1 MDVISFCA
9 ILERSQIESVWG
21 IGMARC
27 WTCGAAVEGNFFTCN
42 SCKHLRAAKV
52 TQSEI
57 REVSDRLADLQQVTE
72 TGFDRFSEDS
82 RTIEDR
88 LSELTSA
95 FEWGFN
101 AVVWQLQQQNKTL
114 KRINLTLRTPT
125 AAQAN
130 EWREIAEDLSNRGS
144 LVQAKEFYNK
154 ALSAY
159 PLDYRSYL
167 GLAATYLKMNEF
179 DQAKDILE
187 KSLPHAPSE
196 QGFDWKSHSYRLL
209 GHIEA
214 CHEKY
219 QDASRLLRL
228 AINLS
233 PKSVEAQY
241 DNALYCAHTGDHAS
255 VSSSLASAIEGSPMY
270 WRTAA
275 VASDLRLVLP
285 LIERTRA
292 EYLERGRS
300 SHAKAIELAR
310 NACASASRAVV
321 RVEGVNSR
329 LKLLRPRPN
338 DQSWGPIAEPFDC
351 DKALRQSTRVLAV
364 ASSAKLD
371 DYIRCLEATES
382 AGVVERVAIQAAEM
396 AELERTKLLNR
407 LEHARCML
415 QNERAESISKSK
427 SVGITFT
434 IIAYFVGSLGG
445 CLSRVQTVPG
455 HPVSFFYPISA
466 YINVGPIV
474 ALCVAAL
481 FTLIGMFRYQSLEPP
496 LDAEDHN

>member
-1 MDVISFCA
+1 
-9 ILERSQIESVWG
+9 
-21 IGMARC
+21 MARC

-42 SCKHLRAAKV
+42 SCKHLRTEKV
-52 TQSEI
+52 TQLEI

-72 TGFDRFSEDS
+72 SGFNRLSEDS
-82 RTIEDR
+82 RAIADR

-95 FEWGFN
+95 VEWGFD
-101 AVVWQLQQQNKTL
+101 AVVWQLQQQNETLQQIDLTL
-114 KRINLTLRTPT
+114 KTPT
-125 AAQAN
+125 ATQAN
-130 EWREIAEDLSNRGS
+130 EWREIAEDLSIRGS
-144 LVQAKEFYNK
+144 LVQAEEFYGK

-167 GLAATYLKMNEF
+167 GLAGTYLKMNEF
-179 DQAKDILE
+179 DRAKDVLE

-214 CHEKY
+214 CREKY

-241 DNALYCAHTGDHAS
+241 DNALYSAHTGDQAS
-255 VSSSLASAIEGSPMY
+255 VTSSLASAIEGSPMY

-275 VASDLRLVLP
+275 VASDFRLVLP
-285 LIERTRA
+285 IVERIRA
-292 EYLERGRS
+292 EYLQRGRS
-300 SHAKAIELAR
+300 SHAKSTESAR
-310 NACASASRAVV
+310 NACESASQAVASV
-321 RVEGVNSR
+321 QGVNSR

-338 DQSWGPIAEPFDC
+338 DQSWGPVAEPFDC
-351 DKALRQSTRVLAV
+351 DKVLRQATGLLAV
-364 ASSAKLD
+364 ASGAKLD
-371 DYIRCLEATES
+371 DYIRCLEAAES
-382 AGVVERVAIQAAEM
+382 AGVVEGMAIRAAEM
-396 AELERTKLLNR
+396 AELERKKLLDR
-407 LEHARCML
+407 LKHARYAL
-415 QNERAESISKSK
+415 QKERAESISKSK

-445 CLSRVQTVPG
+445 CMSRVQTIPG
-455 HPVSFFYPISA
+455 HPVSIFYPISA

-481 FTLIGMFRYQSLEPP
+481 FTLIGIFRYQSLEPLP
-496 LDAEDHN
+496 DAEDHN

>member
-1 MDVISFCA
+1 
-9 ILERSQIESVWG
+9 
-21 IGMARC
+21 
-27 WTCGAAVEGNFFTCN
+27 
-42 SCKHLRAAKV
+42 V

-72 TGFDRFSEDS
+72 TGFDRLSQDS
-82 RTIEDR
+82 RAIADR

-95 FEWGFN
+95 VEWGFD
-101 AVVWQLQQQNKTL
+101 AVVWQLHQQNKTL
-114 KRINLTLRTPT
+114 QRIDLTLRTPT
-125 AAQAN
+125 ATQAN

-144 LVQAKEFYNK
+144 LVQAEEFYKK

-233 PKSVEAQY
+233 PTSVEAQY
-241 DNALYCAHTGDHAS
+241 DNALYCAHTGDQAS
-255 VSSSLASAIEGSPMY
+255 VSSSLSSAIEGSPMY
-270 WRTAA
+270 WRIAA
-275 VASDLRLVLP
+275 VASDFRSVLP
-285 LIERTRA
+285 VVERTRA
-292 EYLERGRS
+292 EYLDRGRS
-300 SHAKAIELAR
+300 SHKKAIELAR
-310 NACASASRAVV
+310 NACASASQAVA
-321 RVEGVNSR
+321 RVEEVNSR
-329 LKLLRPRPN
+329 LKLLCPRPN
-338 DQSWGPIAEPFDC
+338 DQSWGPVAEPFEC
-351 DKALRQSTRVLAV
+351 DKALKQSTGLLAV
-364 ASSAKLD
+364 ASSTKLD

-382 AGVVERVAIQAAEM
+382 AGAVERMAIQAAEM

-407 LEHARCML
+407 LKHARYVL

-445 CLSRVQTVPG
+445 CMSRVQTIPG
-455 HPVSFFYPISA
+455 HPVSVFYPISA

-481 FTLIGMFRYQSLEPP
+481 FTLIGIFRYQSLEPLP
-496 LDAEDHN
+496 DAEDHN